1 MARSSEQGGLGNVR
15 VEKMLRKTLLSIL
28 LLTFTVT
35 LSAQEDPEYRA
46 EIGGG
51 IGVVSY
57 QGDFNG
63 NLFKNMQPMFTLLG
77 RYKFNPR
84 MALAL
89 NVSYGKI
96 KGSSKDVTSY
106 LPLTE
111 EVSFNHGLLDVG
123 VRYEQNFWA
132 YGTGK
137 EYRGAKRITPYIFL
151 GLGATFV
158 KPDKTEVAF
167 NFPIGAGVK
176 YKVGSRSNLALE
188 WAMHFTTSD
197 LLDGVKDPYGIKSSG
212 MFKNTDC
219 YSHFRL
225 SFTYDLWA
233 KCKTCHNDRE

>member
-1 MARSSEQGGLGNVR
+1 
-15 VEKMLRKTLLSIL
+15 MLRKTLLSIL
-28 LLTFTVT
+28 LLIATVP
-35 LSAQEDPEYRA
+35 LSAQDDPEYRA

-57 QGDFNG
+57 VGDFNG

-96 KGSSKDVTSY
+96 KGSSKNAETYYPLSEDVD
-106 LPLTE
+106 
-111 EVSFNHGLLDVG
+111 FNHGLLDVG
-123 VRYEQNFWA
+123 LRYEYNFWPF
-132 YGTGK
+132 GTGR
-137 EYRGAKRITPYIFL
+137 EYRGAQKLTPYIYI
-151 GLGATFV
+151 GLGATFA
-158 KPDKTEVAF
+158 KPEKTEVAF

-176 YKVGSRSNLALE
+176 YKVGERWNLALE
-188 WAMHFTTSD
+188 WTMHFTTSD

-212 MFKNTDC
+212 LFKNTDG
-219 YSHFRL
+219 YSHLRMSL
-225 SFTYDLWA
+225 TYDIWA

>member
-1 MARSSEQGGLGNVR
+1 M
-15 VEKMLRKTLLSIL
+15 RKTLLSIL
-28 LLTFTVT
+28 LLIATVP
-35 LSAQEDPEYRA
+35 LSAQDDPEYRA

-57 QGDFNG
+57 VGDFNG

-96 KGSSKDVTSY
+96 KGSSKNAETYYPLSEDVD
-106 LPLTE
+106 
-111 EVSFNHGLLDVG
+111 FNHGLLDAG
-123 VRYEQNFWA
+123 LRYEYNFWPF
-132 YGTGK
+132 GTGR
-137 EYRGAKRITPYIFL
+137 EYRGAQKLTPYIYI
-151 GLGATFV
+151 GLGATFA
-158 KPDKTEVAF
+158 KPEKTEVAL

-176 YKVGSRSNLALE
+176 YKVGERWNLALE
-188 WAMHFTTSD
+188 WTMHFTTSD

-212 MFKNTDC
+212 LFKNTDG
-219 YSHFRL
+219 YSHLRMSL
-225 SFTYDLWA
+225 TYDIWA

>member
-1 MARSSEQGGLGNVR
+1 
-15 VEKMLRKTLLSIL
+15 MLRKTLLSIL
-28 LLTFTVT
+28 LLIATVP
-35 LSAQEDPEYRA
+35 LSAQDDPEYRA

-57 QGDFNG
+57 VGDFNG

-96 KGSSKDVTSY
+96 KGSSKNAETYYPLLEDVD
-106 LPLTE
+106 
-111 EVSFNHGLLDVG
+111 FNHGLLDVG
-123 VRYEQNFWA
+123 LRYEYNFWPF
-132 YGTGK
+132 GTGR
-137 EYRGAKRITPYIFL
+137 EYRGAQKLTPYIYI
-151 GLGATFV
+151 GLGATFA
-158 KPDKTEVAF
+158 KPDKTEVAL

-176 YKVGSRSNLALE
+176 YKVGERWNLALE
-188 WAMHFTTSD
+188 WTMHFTTSD

-212 MFKNTDC
+212 LFKNTDG
-219 YSHFRL
+219 YSHLRL
-225 SFTYDLWA
+225 SLTYDIWA

>member
-1 MARSSEQGGLGNVR
+1 
-15 VEKMLRKTLLSIL
+15 MLRKTLLSIL
-28 LLTFTVT
+28 LLIATVP
-35 LSAQEDPEYRA
+35 LSAQDDPEYRA

-57 QGDFNG
+57 VGDFNG

-96 KGSSKDVTSY
+96 KGSSKNAETYYPLSEDVD
-106 LPLTE
+106 
-111 EVSFNHGLLDVG
+111 FNHGLLDAG
-123 VRYEQNFWA
+123 LRYEYNFWPF
-132 YGTGK
+132 GTGR
-137 EYRGAKRITPYIFL
+137 EYRGAQKLTPYIYI
-151 GLGATFV
+151 GLGATFA
-158 KPDKTEVAF
+158 KPDKTEVAL

-176 YKVGSRSNLALE
+176 YKVGERWNLALE
-188 WAMHFTTSD
+188 WTMHFTTSD

-212 MFKNTDC
+212 LFKNTDG
-219 YSHFRL
+219 YSHLRL
-225 SFTYDLWA
+225 SLTYDIWA

>member
-15 VEKMLRKTLLSIL
+15 VEQMLRKTLLSIL

-96 KGSSKDVTSY
+96 KGSSTDVTSY

-123 VRYEQNFWA
+123 VR
-132 YGTGK
+132 
-137 EYRGAKRITPYIFL
+137 
-151 GLGATFV
+151 
-158 KPDKTEVAF
+158 
-167 NFPIGAGVK
+167 
-176 YKVGSRSNLALE
+176 
-188 WAMHFTTSD
+188 
-197 LLDGVKDPYGIKSSG
+197 
-212 MFKNTDC
+212 
-219 YSHFRL
+219 
-225 SFTYDLWA
+225 
-233 KCKTCHNDRE
+233 